1 MVEYGCIWF
10 GLWLNYCIAI
20 ETPLHMRAKLTKDT
34 GKSKTLHRNMQIYMH
49 NAYFDVAHEV
59 FLEGNDREAH
69 EAAHTKGNH
78 ATYPRK

>member
-1 MVEYGCIWF
+1 
-10 GLWLNYCIAI
+10 
-20 ETPLHMRAKLTKDT
+20 
-34 GKSKTLHRNMQIYMH
+34 MQIYMH